1 MAGAS
6 RGEEE
11 GARFPGR
18 QLDIDKRKK
27 LQNVKILCLTFGT
40 LLQAFLL
47 GLKKCKPRPRTMPR
61 RN

>member
-27 LQNVKILCLTFGT
+27 LQNVKILCLK
-40 LLQAFLL
+40 L
-47 GLKKCKPRPRTMPR
+47 
-61 RN
+61 